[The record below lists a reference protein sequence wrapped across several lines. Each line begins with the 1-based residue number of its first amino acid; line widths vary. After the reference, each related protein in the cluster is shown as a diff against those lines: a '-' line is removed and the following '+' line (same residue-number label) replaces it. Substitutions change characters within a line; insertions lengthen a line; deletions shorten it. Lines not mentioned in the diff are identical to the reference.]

1 MGKTAVTFPDAG
13 PARAGAMSR
22 EQQQAHDS
30 AIKAARA
37 LLNKLQ
43 GMDASL
49 LAAVM
54 RLPGTPTMAECSE
67 MVPAFGAAKPTRLHA
82 LQDAARLQDELETF
96 LQLAVAASAQELA
109 APKAASIETGRAQLA
124 ARVDKLCTEAG
135 FLDAGV
141 FKLATD
147 WVERVARYMRGYD
160 GHLTGKAWQRSLT
173 TTRTSVRRLSTALA
187 KAPHL
192 EVAPALAALLERLQ
206 ANTDQRLREIA
217 MRPPGRA
224 EVPDPVAY
232 GAEGVLAIWLRHHE
246 RAPTLGRNR
255 SGFLVFGTGL
265 LQLAAAQVAPGGP
278 DWIAPT
284 TFERALRAQ
293 LESHRQAQQRGN

>member
-22 EQQQAHDS
+22 DQQQAHDS

-49 LAAVM
+49 LAAMM
-54 RLPGTPTMAECSE
+54 RLPGTPKLAECPE
-67 MVPAFGAAKPTRLHA
+67 VVPALGAARPTRLHA
-82 LQDAARLQDELETF
+82 LQDAACLLDDLEAF
-96 LQLAVAASAQELA
+96 LDLAVGVPLQALA

-124 ARVDKLCTEAG
+124 TRIDQLCTEAG
-135 FLDAGV
+135 FLDARV
-141 FKLATD
+141 CKLATG
-147 WVERVARYMRGYD
+147 WVERVAQYMRGYD

-173 TTRTSVRRLSTALA
+173 TTRTSVRRLSTALH

-192 EVAPALAALLERLQ
+192 EVAPALAASLERLQ
-206 ANTDQRLREIA
+206 ANTDRLLREIA

-246 RAPTLGRNR
+246 RAPTLSRNR
-255 SGFLVFGTGL
+255 SGFVVFGMGL

-293 LESHRQAQQRGN
+293 VESHRQAQQRGN